1 VVELETQQG
10 IEKLFFELASES
22 RLSILRKLESENLK
36 LNEIARK
43 LDLTPTETFRQLQR
57 LTDVLLVAKLPEGT
71 YGITQVG
78 RLVVRLVRPLELVF
92 KEREYFLTHDVWRLP
107 SRFIETF
114 GALSGATLQIDTIEA
129 INRGSGVLKEAKE
142 YFWGMGESHG
152 LTDSAAIITEQAS
165 RGIKFRFIGSKS
177 AAQPSQGPPNAVSRS
192 FEVRNLNGSI
202 PAIVLLNEHMAAFGL
217 RFVNGKLDY
226 AGFFGED
233 PVFHSW
239 VKDLFLYY
247 WQLGQAQH

>member
-1 VVELETQQG
+1 METQQG

-22 RLSILRKLESENLK
+22 RLSILRKLERKNLK
-36 LNEIARK
+36 LTEIAGR
-43 LDLTPTETFRQLQR
+43 LDITPTETFRQLQR
-57 LTDVLLVAKLPEGT
+57 LTDVMLVAKLPEGS
-71 YGITQVG
+71 YGITPAG
-78 RLVVRLVRPLELVF
+78 KLLVRLVCPLELVF

-107 SRFIETF
+107 ARFIDTF
-114 GALSGATLQIDTIEA
+114 GALSGATLQVETIDA
-129 INRGSGVLKEAKE
+129 LNRGLQVLKEAKE

-152 LTDSAAIITEQAS
+152 LTDSAAIIAEQAS
-165 RGIKFRFIGSKS
+165 KGIKFRFIGPKS
-177 AAQPSQGPPNAVSRS
+177 AAQPSQSPPSAVSRS

-202 PAIVLLNEHMAAFGL
+202 PAIVLLSEHMAAFCL

-233 PVFHSW
+233 PAFHSW